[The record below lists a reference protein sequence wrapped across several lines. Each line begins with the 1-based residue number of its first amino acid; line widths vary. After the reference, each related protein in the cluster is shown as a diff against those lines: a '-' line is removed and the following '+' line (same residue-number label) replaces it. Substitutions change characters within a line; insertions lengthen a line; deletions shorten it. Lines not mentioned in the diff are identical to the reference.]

1 MTGIREY
8 YPVLV
13 RNREKALW
21 SAIFLAGIAAIYAPM
36 AVNLVRDWMN
46 LPDFNH
52 GFLIPIVSGYIVFLK
67 RTRLAELLAEAP
79 AGERGGALLI
89 AAGIFMLA
97 AGRLANEHFVMRL
110 SLPLIMAGSIRQIF
124 GRAVLCELVF
134 PIAYLVFMF
143 PIPSIL
149 MEKITFPLQL
159 VASGFA
165 AILLDSAG
173 VPVLREGN
181 IIQLPDMSL
190 EVAEACS
197 GIRSLISLLA
207 LSAVFAYLFQK
218 RQWKRAILVLSAVPT
233 AMITNIIRVTGTGV
247 LAHKFGGKAA
257 QGFYHDFS
265 GWLVFVVAFAFLAG
279 INRMMAARGRSQ

>member
-1 MTGIREY
+1 MIGIREY

-36 AVNLVRDWMN
+36 AVNLVRDWMT

>member
-1 MTGIREY
+1 MIGIREY

-36 AVNLVRDWMN
+36 AVNLVRDWMT

-218 RQWKRAILVLSAVPT
+218 QQWKRTILVLSAVPT

>member
-1 MTGIREY
+1 
-8 YPVLV
+8 
-13 RNREKALW
+13 
-21 SAIFLAGIAAIYAPM
+21 
-36 AVNLVRDWMN
+36 
-46 LPDFNH
+46 
-52 GFLIPIVSGYIVFLK
+52 
-67 RTRLAELLAEAP
+67 AP